1 VVVVA
6 AGNAGPAPYIVG
18 SPAVAEQAITV
29 AALDAIPTFSGAT
42 LTIDGTNV
50 DAINANDAD
59 LAGLPEGAFITES
72 LGLGCSEGDYAS
84 AEGKIAVVK
93 RGSCDRVAKAQL
105 AQTAGAVGI
114 IMINTDES
122 FPPFEGAVAGLTIP
136 FLGVPASAEALL
148 STNSGTSP
156 SIVAKQLDNPGFGK
170 PSNFTSSG
178 PRLGDGGIKPDVI
191 APGVSIISA
200 NVGTGFGALSLSGT
214 SMATPHVAGIA
225 ALIRAAHPTWRPA
238 DVKASLVNTGTGL
251 DRLVQPVKALTA
263 GVVALSGVSYG
274 VQNPV
279 GALDLTRSVVLRN
292 LSSTTKTTVLNPTD
306 SALTVTPASVTLA
319 PGATRAVSVRLRL
332 SVSDLAALEPANSSG
347 TLAPWRASI
356 TLGTGTSIPVQ
367 AIIHPS
373 SRVAAGKPVIGDATV
388 SIPVTNNGNF
398 AGDADV
404 FQWITSV
411 SRKDASRTLPIRAV
425 GVQSFDAGGLS
436 AVAGD
441 KLIVFAVNTWTS
453 LQSPALH
460 EFEIELDPGLD
471 GVYEYLL
478 LGIDPGLIDGS
489 GPTGFLDAVLLR
501 DDGFRYTVVGSFSAA
516 APADGS
522 LVKLPVLA
530 SDLGLTAG
538 QPKAIVRAAGRSGT
552 YNLRQTTLGT
562 DDYRESIAAGA
573 SVTLT
578 ESFATPGSGEST
590 PLGWLVTTYDDR
602 AGAFEADTVSLP
614 N

>member
-1 VVVVA
+1 
-6 AGNAGPAPYIVG
+6 
-18 SPAVAEQAITV
+18 
-29 AALDAIPTFSGAT
+29 
-42 LTIDGTNV
+42 
-50 DAINANDAD
+50 
-59 LAGLPEGAFITES
+59 
-72 LGLGCSEGDYAS
+72 
-84 AEGKIAVVK
+84 
-93 RGSCDRVAKAQL
+93 
-105 AQTAGAVGI
+105 
-114 IMINTDES
+114 
-122 FPPFEGAVAGLTIP
+122 
-136 FLGVPASAEALL
+136 
-148 STNSGTSP
+148 
-156 SIVAKQLDNPGFGK
+156 
-170 PSNFTSSG
+170 
-178 PRLGDGGIKPDVI
+178 
-191 APGVSIISA
+191 
-200 NVGTGFGALSLSGT
+200 
-214 SMATPHVAGIA
+214 
-225 ALIRAAHPTWRPA
+225 
-238 DVKASLVNTGTGL
+238 
-251 DRLVQPVKALTA
+251 
-263 GVVALSGVSYG
+263 
-274 VQNPV
+274 
-279 GALDLTRSVVLRN
+279 VVLRN

-306 SALTVTPASVTLA
+306 PALTVTPASVTLA

-373 SRVAAGKPVIGDATV
+373 SRVATGKPVLGDTTV
-388 SIPVTNNGNF
+388 NIPVTNNGNF

-404 FQWITSV
+404 FQWITSI

-436 AVAGD
+436 TPGD

-460 EFEIELDPGLD
+460 EFEIEIDPGLD

-552 YNLRQTTLGT
+552 YNLWQTTLGT
-562 DDYRESIAAGA
+562 DDYRESLAAGA